1 MDAVSCRYVYQY
13 DPENLDNYT
22 ANPYNFP
29 VYPWLLAFEIVY
41 FGSTCLSVYFG
52 IQYVHRALYIQHT
65 LHCMSRHAF
74 KHAFGRLLA
83 RRFRFPLPLQFFR
96 TTAFLFTAATVTAL
110 LPLPAGTTSSKR
122 TKKYS
127 TTKQATLRSACCS
140 SPSQAGGTC
149 FDTLCPRCVCSWCKY
164 LLASKR
170 LFQCRRTTE
179 NRLYTAFVFSIAS
192 VSCDCICSCV
202 C

>member
-1 MDAVSCRYVYQY
+1 MYISTIPKISTTTQQIPIISPSTLGCSLSKSCTLAALASASTSAYSTCNVHVIYSTR
-13 DPENLDNYT
+13 YT
-22 ANPYNFP
+22 ACHAKPSSMRSVEYSL
-29 VYPWLLAFEIVY
+29 VAFV
-41 FGSTCLSVYFG
+41 S
-52 IQYVHRALYIQHT
+52 HH
-65 LHCMSRHAF
+65 
-74 KHAFGRLLA
+74 
-83 RRFRFPLPLQFFR
+83 PLQLFC
-96 TTAFLFTAATVTAL
+96 TTAFLFIAATVTARV
-110 LPLPAGTTSSKR
+110 PLPAGTTSSKR

-140 SPSQAGGTC
+140 SLSQAGGTC

-179 NRLYTAFVFSIAS
+179 NRLYTAFAYSIAS